1 MNIEQTKTRILEAIT
16 ELSPEAL
23 AELQLF
29 FDFLQFKEKPKSFEK
44 YFNTD
49 ANTRCEEILQAIDTD
64 LADVL
69 KAPDESFKVGFV
81 LSAANRVKELW
92 DYRNF
97 GNSLFAEMIALLL
110 DVLLMNTPANLQP
123 EQINA
128 LCHVVNELASFHL
141 SDAQVEKML
150 DIMEDAGL
158 QTMPTIP
165 DADWES
171 NEAEVNV

>member
-1 MNIEQTKTRILEAIT
+1 MNIEQTKTRILKAIT
-16 ELSPEAL
+16 ELSSKAL

-44 YFNTD
+44 YFNID
-49 ANTRCEEILQAIDTD
+49 ANTRCKEILQAIDTD
-64 LADVL
+64 LADAL
-69 KAPDESFKVGFV
+69 KAPDETFKVGFV
-81 LSAANRVKELW
+81 LSAANRLKELW

-97 GNSLFAEMIALLL
+97 GNSLFAEVIALLL
-110 DVLLMNTPANLQP
+110 DVLRMNVPANLQP

-128 LCHVVNELASFHL
+128 LRHVINELADFHL
-141 SDAQVEKML
+141 SDAKVEEML

-171 NEAEVNV
+171 NKAGVNV